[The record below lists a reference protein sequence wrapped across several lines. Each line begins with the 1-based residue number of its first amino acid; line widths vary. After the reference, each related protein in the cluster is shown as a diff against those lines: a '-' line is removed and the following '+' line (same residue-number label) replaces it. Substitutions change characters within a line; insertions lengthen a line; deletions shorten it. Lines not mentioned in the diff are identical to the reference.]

1 MTVFLRTVPV
11 EEAIRVG
18 CSIAVPPGEETSP
31 LADAVGRVLARDI
44 IADVD
49 IPGFDR
55 SVVDGYAIRAS
66 DTVGAGEAIP
76 AIITLA
82 GTVKMGYPPEI
93 SLSDGECA
101 YIPTGGELPGGADA
115 VVMIE
120 HSEAIDD
127 QVLVKRPV
135 ASGENLIHRGEDFGK
150 GNPVIM
156 KGRRLSPPDIGV
168 LAAVGCSVVPV
179 YTIPRIG
186 VISTGN
192 ELIPV
197 KNSPSGSQIRDS
209 NSVML
214 GAYLR
219 TAGCEACLYGI
230 VKDERDTLR
239 EILHRALDEN
249 DAVIL
254 SGGSSKDERDLCAE
268 LIAESGE
275 VLVHGVA
282 IAPGKPTIIGRAK
295 GKPVLGLPG
304 HPASALVVLDR
315 IGHPLIATMSGE
327 IRRHECTRTAV
338 LAQNIPSTR
347 GREDY
352 IRVRLDGKSAIPLFG
367 KSGLLNTLVQSDGI
381 LRIPAG
387 SEGLEKGAEVEV
399 ILW

>member
-1 MTVFLRTVPV
+1 MTIFLRTVPV
-11 EEAIRVG
+11 EEAIRIG
-18 CSIAVPPGEETSP
+18 CSIAVPPDEESQP

-44 IADVD
+44 ATDVD

-55 SVVDGYAIRAS
+55 SVVDGYAVRAS

-76 AIITLA
+76 SILTLG
-82 GTVKMGYPPEI
+82 GTVRMGCPPEF
-93 SLSDGECA
+93 SLSYGECA

-135 ASGENLIHRGEDFGK
+135 ASGENLIHRGEDFMK
-150 GNPVIM
+150 GNPAIR

-179 YTIPRIG
+179 CAVPTIG

-197 KNSPSGSQIRDS
+197 DDTPSGSQIRDS

-219 TAGCEACLYGI
+219 TAGCKPRLYGI

-268 LIAESGE
+268 LIAECGE

-315 IGHPLIATMSGE
+315 IGRPLLAAMSGE
-327 IRRHECTRTAV
+327 TRRHESTRRAI

-352 IRVRLDGKSAIPLFG
+352 IRVRLDGNLAVPLFG

-381 LRIPAG
+381 LRITAG
-387 SEGLEKGAEVEV
+387 SEGLEKGSEVDV